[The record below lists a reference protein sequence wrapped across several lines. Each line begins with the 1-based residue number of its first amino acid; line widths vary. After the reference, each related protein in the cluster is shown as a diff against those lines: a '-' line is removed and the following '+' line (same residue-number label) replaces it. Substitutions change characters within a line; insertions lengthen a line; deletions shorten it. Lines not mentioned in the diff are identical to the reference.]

1 MCVPPPVVGAVG
13 TGTAGSGTSGSG
25 AEGEVKA
32 GAQKKKGGRVDEV
45 DAMLTGTAL
54 DHRVNGV
61 SPRSSTKDLVRQSF
75 LFNGAPLVC
84 GVCGA
89 YVVMGNSIRF
99 SNALRVMC
107 LISVGM

>member
-84 GVCGA
+84 GV
-89 YVVMGNSIRF
+89 
-99 SNALRVMC
+99 
-107 LISVGM
+107 